1 MRYLLIAILVTGVVC
16 LGATALGRAIDHEL
30 EQRILI
36 TQNGATVDCRRDV
49 SGHGNVSYNDCH
61 VVP

>member
-1 MRYLLIAILVTGVVC
+1 MRYLLIAILLC
-16 LGATALGRAIDHEL
+16 GAVFIGAHAVGRALDHEL

-36 TQNGATVDCRRDV
+36 TQNGATLDCRRDV
-49 SGHGNVSYNDCH
+49 SAHGNVSYNDCH